1 MVDEFS
7 AAAIDCAGTA
17 AHRHGETRHPQ
28 RGHFDMELLV
38 REGLDVQPQQGLAVD
53 LARRARTLAR
63 CIIRSREPNDLA
75 IAVVDSCDAD
85 RGAHGE
91 TPARWALSARGP
103 PRPIKRCRS
112 TGAKGSR
119 FQLFC
124 TRMARGGSG
133 MGSPCAHEGG
143 KRPIPKMLQKE

>member
-53 LARRARTLAR
+53 LARRARTLPR

-75 IAVVDSCDAD
+75 IAVADSCDAA
-85 RGAHGE
+85 RSAHGQ
-91 TPARWALSARGP
+91 TPARVCAICARAAQTYPVLSLD
-103 PRPIKRCRS
+103 RS
-112 TGAKGSR
+112 ERFKVSAIFAPDSSWRQRNGFVVRSR
-119 FQLFC
+119 
-124 TRMARGGSG
+124 RREAPD
-133 MGSPCAHEGG
+133 PCNV
-143 KRPIPKMLQKE
+143 PK